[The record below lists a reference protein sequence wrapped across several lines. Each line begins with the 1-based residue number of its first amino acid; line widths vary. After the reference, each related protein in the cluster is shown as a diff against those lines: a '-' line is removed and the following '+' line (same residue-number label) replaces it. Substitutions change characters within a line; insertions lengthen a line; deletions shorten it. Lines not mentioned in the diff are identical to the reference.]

1 MKSSTSLLN
10 KKKQLLHILQQL
22 LQGESK
28 MTSFNENFTEDLL
41 EEAAIEILQNLGYHY
56 AFGPDISLGGD
67 AQERKDY
74 REVILESRVKDALF
88 KINRDLPVEALE
100 DAYRQIITFNSP
112 MLEEN
117 NRHFHK
123 LLVEGIEVSFKEKGH
138 IRTKRAFMVDFN
150 QDQMKNNDFLVVN
163 QFTVTEN
170 EERRPDLIIFINGIP
185 LILIELKSASD
196 ENVGIESAYNQI
208 QTYKKDIPSLF
219 NYNAF
224 CILSDGINA
233 KAGTITSNEERFM
246 NWRTVDGIDIEPL
259 SKPQY
264 EVLFNGMLSKE
275 RLLDLIENFILFQ
288 ESKEE
293 DKDRNGLKLGD
304 KKSIIKI
311 QAAYHQY
318 FAVKKAIEKTK
329 EATKED
335 GDRKIGVIWHT
346 QGSGKSYSMVF
357 YTAGLVRELNNPTIL
372 VITDRND
379 LDDQL
384 FSTFAK
390 SQDMLR
396 QTPKQA
402 DVRKLTD
409 SQKSHQGG
417 SNSAQINGLYDLL
430 NDRESGGIIFTT
442 IQKFKPEDGEMP
454 MLTDRKN
461 VIIIADEAHRSQ
473 YGLEAKTNIKTG
485 EVKYGYAKYLR
496 DALPNASFIGFTGTP
511 IDLEDRSTTAV
522 FGHCIDTYDMTRAVE
537 DDATVRIYYENR
549 IIKLDADHEELI
561 KIDDEFEEITEGQED
576 NERNKNKT
584 KWSRLEAVIGSPNRI
599 KKLAE
604 DIINHYEEKSKTID
618 GKAMVV
624 CMSRRICADLYDA
637 IVAIRPHWHSEDI
650 NQGKVK
656 VVMTGSAAD
665 NEKIQQH
672 VGGKQRRDTLAKRMK
687 DNSDELKIVLV
698 RDMWLTG
705 FDVPSMHTMYID
717 KPMKGHNL
725 MQAIARV
732 NRVFKEKSGGVV
744 VDYLGILESL
754 KSALNQYTNSDR
766 QNTGID
772 TNVAIAIMLEK
783 LEILKDMMHGFD
795 YSKYMGKSQV
805 ERIRAIVG
813 GMDFVLGKPEKDQK
827 EFKKTAIELAKSHSL
842 CAASDT
848 GKEKALEVSYFKAV
862 KASLAKLKEKEK
874 VALSKREVEARL
886 HQMLERSIISE
897 DVIDVFEVMG
907 IKRPEVSILSE
918 DFLQEV
924 RQMKQK
930 NLAVEMLKKLLE
942 GNIKAMER
950 RNLVKSE
957 KFSEKL
963 MKALNKYKNQ
973 AITNAEVIEELI
985 RMAHEIKKMK
995 EQEANLGMNE
1005 DEIAFYDALTA
1016 DEIVREFME
1025 DEILKKIAHEL
1036 TLAIRNNITI
1046 DWSIRKSAQA
1056 TMRKIIKRLLRKY
1069 DYPPKQALQ
1078 ALKVVMRQAEKM
1090 CGNVYEEET
1099 LYDLVAE
1106 EEGEY

>member
-1 MKSSTSLLN
+1 MSL
-10 KKKQLLHILQQL
+10 
-22 LQGESK
+22 
-28 MTSFNENFTEDLL
+28 TENFTEDLL
-41 EEAAIEILQNLGYHY
+41 EEAAIEILQGLGYEY
-56 AFGPDISLGGD
+56 AFGPDISHGGD
-67 AQERKDY
+67 YEERKDY
-74 REVILESRVKDALF
+74 REVILENRVKDALF
-88 KINRDLPVEALE
+88 KINRDLPAEALE
-100 DAYRQIITFNSP
+100 EAYRQVITFNSP

-117 NRHFHK
+117 NRRFHK
-123 LLVEGIEVSFKEKGH
+123 LLVEGIEVSFKDKGH
-138 IRTKRAFMVDFN
+138 IRTKRAYLADFN
-150 QDQMKNNDFLVVN
+150 NVQNNEFLVVN
-163 QFTVTEN
+163 QFTIVEN
-170 EERRPDLIIFINGIP
+170 EERRPDLIIFVNGIP
-185 LILIELKSASD
+185 LVLIELKSASD

-208 QTYKKDIPSLF
+208 QTYKKDIPTLF

-264 EVLFNGMLSKE
+264 EVLFTGMLAKE
-275 RLLDLIENFILFQ
+275 RVLDIIENFILFQ

-293 DKDRNGLKLGD
+293 DKDINGKKLGD

-311 QAAYHQY
+311 LSAYHQY
-318 FAVKKAIEKTK
+318 FAVKKAVEKTK
-329 EATKED
+329 EAISEE

-346 QGSGKSYSMVF
+346 QGSGKSFSMVF

-384 FSTFAK
+384 FSTFVK

-409 SQKSHQGG
+409 NQKLMQAG
-417 SNSAQINGLYDLL
+417 SNSVEVNGLYDLL

-442 IQKFKPEDGEMP
+442 IQKFKPENGEMP
-454 MLTDRKN
+454 VLTNRKN

-473 YGLEAKTNIKTG
+473 YGLEAKTDLKTG

-511 IDLEDRSTTAV
+511 IDLEDKSTTAV

-537 DDATVRIYYENR
+537 DEATVRIYYENR
-549 IIKLDADHEELI
+549 IIKLEADNDELI
-561 KIDDEFEEITEGQED
+561 KIDDEFEEITEGQEELEKD
-576 NERNKNKT
+576 KNKAV
-584 KWSRLEAVIGSPNRI
+584 WSRFEAVVGSPNRVR
-599 KKLAE
+599 KLAE
-604 DIINHYEEKSKTID
+604 DIVNHYEEKSKSID

-624 CMSRRICADLYDA
+624 CMSRRICADLYDE
-637 IVAIRPHWHSEDI
+637 IIKIRPDWHSDDVY
-650 NQGKVK
+650 QGKIK

-665 NEKIQQH
+665 NERLQQH

-744 VDYLGILESL
+744 VDYIGILESL
-754 KSALNQYTNSDR
+754 KNALNQYTSNDR
-766 QNTGID
+766 DNTGID

-795 YSKYMGKSQV
+795 YSKYMGSSQV

-813 GMDFVLGKPEKDQK
+813 GMDFVLGKPEQDQK
-827 EFKKTAIELAKSHSL
+827 EFKKTAIELAKAHSL
-842 CAASDT
+842 CAASDI
-848 GKEKALEVSYFKAV
+848 GKSKALEVSYFKAV
-862 KASLAKLKEKEK
+862 KASLAKLKEKEQ
-874 VALSKREVEARL
+874 VALSKREIEARL

-897 DVIDVFEVMG
+897 EVIDVFEAMG

-918 DFLQEV
+918 EFLNEV
-924 RQMKQK
+924 RDMKQK

-963 MKALNKYKNQ
+963 KKALNKYRNQ

-985 RMAHEIKKMK
+985 KMAHEIKKMK
-995 EQEANLGMNE
+995 DDEANLGLND

-1016 DEIVREFME
+1016 DEIVREFIE
-1025 DEILKKIAHEL
+1025 DETLKQIAHEL
-1036 TLAIRNNITI
+1036 TVAIRKNITI

-1056 TMRKIIKRLLRKY
+1056 TMRKIIKRLLKKY
-1069 DYPPKQALQ
+1069 DYPPDHAVKAMQ
-1078 ALKVVMRQAEKM
+1078 VVMRQAEKM
-1090 CGNVYEEET
+1090 CGYVYEEEVW
-1099 LYDLVAE
+1099 YGRVAE
-1106 EEGEY
+1106 DESEFSVD